1 MKVRFRVVRKK
12 EKREICGVQVK
23 YEQYPKIVAQKREE
37 EKREKITHKGQHTSI
52 LHTFSVFINKIYLFL
67 KYIEHKYII
76 GLILV

>member
-37 EKREKITHKGQHTSI
+37 EKREKK
-52 LHTFSVFINKIYLFL
+52 LHTKANIPQYFIHSVFLLIKSIYF
-67 KYIEHKYII
+67 
-76 GLILV
+76 